1 MKSEELA
8 DPIRSAV
15 GQAVRKARKDAG
27 LSMRSLARLCSVSQ
41 PFISA
46 IERGNSTPSIATL
59 YRLADVLGTEPAA
72 LLPVRPMND
81 VCVVRADEGEL
92 VPSSDRPNS
101 AMGRI
106 ILSDDSRHIEIY
118 EYFATSD
125 EDLDV
130 WFEHPGEVVLNL
142 LSGRLEV
149 DLAGR
154 PKQLLGP
161 GDCLVHP
168 GSIPHRWT
176 VLEGEQ
182 ARILLT
188 VVRSQP
194 MSTAHANHQRSN

>member
-27 LSMRSLARLCSVSQ
+27 LSMRSLAELCSVSQ

-72 LLPVRPMND
+72 LLPVRPVND
-81 VCVVRADEGEL
+81 VCVVRADEGEF

-106 ILSDDSRHIEIY
+106 ILSDDSRHLEIY
-118 EYFATSD
+118 EYVVTTAD
-125 EDLDV
+125 DLDV

-161 GDCLVHP
+161 GDCLVHS
-168 GSIPHRWT
+168 GSIPHRWE
-176 VLEGEQ
+176 LHGAEP
-182 ARILLT
+182 ARILVT
-188 VVRSQP
+188 VIRRVP
-194 MSTAHANHQRSN
+194 VAT